1 MSAINH
7 RQGRTP
13 SLPFYYGWLVLAG
26 SALSEMAA
34 IGATSYSAGLYV
46 LPLQAEFHLSR
57 AAASS
62 PVSILFSGAMV
73 FAPFAGRILDAWPI
87 RRAMVLGAVLLCG
100 AMVTI
105 AFSSRLWL
113 MVLALLLPAAF
124 GFILL
129 GPVTTA
135 TLVSRWFHRRRGLAL
150 GFAAVATSGGGF
162 TVVPL
167 MSRAIEHYGWRSALL
182 QEAAVFAVLSLVLAL
197 FVLKDRPADL
207 GLDGGREMRGAD
219 APQPPAA
226 GGFLSRW
233 REILGRRDFWAPCLV
248 VATVSGLS
256 QGIVVSA
263 VPYGVQLGL
272 GASQAA
278 FLVAVFSL
286 TAAVT
291 KVSAGLLADLI
302 DKRWLLILAT
312 LSMCAALGL
321 LSSWPAIASL
331 AAACAL
337 AGLALGAALP
347 SSAAL
352 VAVRFGAARFGATMG
367 WIYTFIGG
375 LTIAAAWLAGAMF
388 DLTGGY
394 RNAFE
399 LFLAFCVAVPGAAL
413 ALEWRR
419 AR

>member
-1 MSAINH
+1 M
-7 RQGRTP
+7 
-13 SLPFYYGWLVLAG
+13 PFYYGWVVLGG
-26 SALSEMAA
+26 SALSEMVA

-62 PVSILFSGAMV
+62 PVSILFLGAMV

-87 RRAMVLGAVLLCG
+87 RRAMLLGALLLCT
-100 AMVTI
+100 AMAAI
-105 AFSSRLWL
+105 AFSSHLWL
-113 MVLALLLPAAF
+113 MMAALLLPAAF

-167 MSRAIEHYGWRSALL
+167 MSRAIQHDGWRSALL
-182 QEAAVFAVLSLVLAL
+182 QEAAVFALLSLVLAL
-197 FVLKDRPADL
+197 FVLKDKPADL
-207 GLDGGREMRGAD
+207 GLQGHREMDRAE
-219 APQPPAA
+219 APKPLPP
-226 GGFLSRW
+226 GGFLSQW
-233 REILGRRDFWAPCLV
+233 KDILGRRAFWAPCLV

-272 GASQAA
+272 AASQAA

-286 TAAVT
+286 TAAVA

-302 DKRWLLILAT
+302 DKRWLLILSA
-312 LSMCAALGL
+312 LAMCAALGL
-321 LSSWPAIASL
+321 LSFWTAIASL
-331 AAACAL
+331 AVACAL
-337 AGLALGAALP
+337 AGLALGAAVP

-352 VAVRFGAARFGATMG
+352 IATRFGVARFGATMG

-375 LTIAAAWLAGAMF
+375 LTIASAWIAGAIF
-388 DLTGGY
+388 DHTGSY
-394 RNAFE
+394 RGAFQ
-399 LFLAFCVAVPGAAL
+399 LFLLFCILAPGAAIMADVL
-413 ALEWRR
+413 PRR
-419 AR
+419 R